1 MGLGHAVLTAREQV
15 GDEAFAVILPDDVVF
30 HEKPALAQMLEVYH
44 RRGDGVIAVE
54 EVPPERV
61 SSYGVIDP
69 ESLSESEYR
78 IRGLV
83 EKPPPEEAPLQS
95 RHRGPIHPALRRL
108 PRPGKNNARRKGGD
122 STYGRLGSSAGIP
135 PPICL

>member
-1 MGLGHAVLTAREQV
+1 M
-15 GDEAFAVILPDDVVF
+15 
-30 HEKPALAQMLEVYH
+30 AQMLEVYH

-54 EVPPERV
+54 EVPSERV

-69 ESLSESEYR
+69 ESLSEGEYR

-83 EKPPPEEAPLQS
+83 EKPSPEEAPSNLAIV
-95 RHRGPIHPALRRL
+95 GPIHPAPGSL
-108 PRPGKNNARRKGGD
+108 PRPGADNARRQGGD
-122 STYGRLGSSAGIP
+122 STNGRLGSSARIP